1 MHVDLVSHV
10 CKCAPT
16 WGQTKPKQMNILD
29 TETSDQASLTTQT
42 EERLLTDGQL
52 FKASVTDAILLI
64 MSRVS
69 V

>member
-1 MHVDLVSHV
+1 
-10 CKCAPT
+10 
-16 WGQTKPKQMNILD
+16 MNILD